1 MIKVI
6 EVMNIKKQ
14 FQDGTEAIEVL
25 KGTSLKINK
34 GDFVS
39 IVGASGSGKS
49 TLLTTIGGLQIPSS
63 GTVEFDGNNIF
74 ALSKEDLAKFRR
86 DHVGFVFQQMHLI
99 PYLTA
104 VENVLLPLVPLKE
117 TKEQQYEKANL
128 ALEKVGLTGKENRYP
143 DQLSGGEQGRVA
155 LARAIVNNPP
165 IILADEPTGNL
176 DSKTG
181 KDIMNLF
188 KQLNEQ
194 GQTILF
200 ITHHSDHAAYGNRR
214 LEMRDGQIVEAG

>member
-1 MIKVI
+1 MIEIKNV
-6 EVMNIKKQ
+6 KKQ
-14 FQDGTEAIEVL
+14 FQDGTQWIEVL

-49 TLLTTIGGLQIPSS
+49 TLLTIIGGLQNPTS
-63 GTVEFDGNNIF
+63 GTIEFNGSDII

-86 DHVGFVFQQMHLI
+86 EHVGFVFQQMHLI

-104 VENVLLPLVPLKE
+104 IENVILPLVPLNE
-117 TKEQQYEKANL
+117 TKKEQYEKAIL
-128 ALEKVGLTGKENRYP
+128 ALGKVGLTGKENRFP

-181 KDIMNLF
+181 QDIMRLF
-188 KQLNEQ
+188 KQLNEE

-200 ITHHSDHAAYGNRR
+200 ITHHIDHATFGNRM
-214 LEMRDGQIVEAG
+214 LEMKDGLIVESR